1 MCTEDQHQEAL
12 LGRQCHI
19 CLYIYIYIYTHIYI
33 YICCQIFRI
42 VKWHKAQHELF
53 QIVFPVQHSYLDT
66 STPKADYIITFLG
79 FWELCFAG
87 KTTYTSWPIFSLVSK
102 MSEVQDTDVI
112 DETIDQEIINLA
124 IEATLNNGQNNLS
137 KPWKDAINLEL
148 KALYA
153 ALKENQNLLETFT
166 H

>member
-1 MCTEDQHQEAL
+1 MKLCTIASIRL
-12 LGRQCHI
+12 NVI
-19 CLYIYIYIYTHIYI
+19 S
-33 YICCQIFRI
+33 
-42 VKWHKAQHELF
+42 VQHELWRN
-53 QIVFPVQHSYLDT
+53 Y
-66 STPKADYIITFLG
+66 
-79 FWELCFAG
+79 G
-87 KTTYTSWPIFSLVSK
+87 KWDCALVSK

-112 DETIDQEIINLA
+112 DQAIDQEIINLELKIVDLQQA
-124 IEATLNNGQNNLS
+124 IEATLNNRQNNLS

>member
-1 MCTEDQHQEAL
+1 MSC
-12 LGRQCHI
+12 I
-19 CLYIYIYIYTHIYI
+19 PWYM
-33 YICCQIFRI
+33 
-42 VKWHKAQHELF
+42 
-53 QIVFPVQHSYLDT
+53 VFPVQHNYLDAST
-66 STPKADYIITFLG
+66 SKVDYIITFLG
-79 FWELCFAG
+79 LWKLCFAS
-87 KTTYTSWPIFSLVSK
+87 KTIYTSWPTFSLVSR

-112 DETIDQEIINLA
+112 DQAIDQKIINLELKIVDLQQA
-124 IEATLNNGQNNLS
+124 IEATLNNRQNNLS